1 LNRLSERRAARGSR
15 QEVKPIVACLPP
27 LFVEIEFF
35 IFGIGSFILS
45 ERKEWKGQEGI
56 I

>member
-15 QEVKPIVACLPP
+15 QEVKPIVACP

-35 IFGIGSFILS
+35 LFGIGSAILS